1 MDIVRFDHSRMRK
14 TIICSHGF
22 AMRADS
28 AGLFTD
34 IEAAFP
40 DYDFKMFDYYDIKP
54 NGDQTIRSL
63 DAQAKILQQQIDDA
77 PDGEIILLCHSQ
89 GSTVAGLVS
98 LERVT
103 KVILLA
109 PPIKMSRAGLINRL
123 RHRRGAKLNPYG
135 TSVIP
140 RSDGTVM
147 TIPVEYMDSIEA
159 HDRLELYI
167 ALADQKPTTIVRA
180 SQDEILG
187 YTDFSIVKNAK
198 IIDIDANHNFTDD
211 SRKLLVE
218 TVKTIIG

>member
-1 MDIVRFDHSRMRK
+1 
-14 TIICSHGF
+14 
-22 AMRADS
+22 MRADS